1 MSITIFFLQVLL
13 TIGLAISPVNSQAT
27 WLVIDTM
34 LVGVNSFFLAIFPFT
49 IGLQIKFMSHLS
61 NPELTSFFRK
71 ISFVMAV
78 WTIGRL
84 ARVFDVFSSVPVWA
98 TWSTQF
104 ALTNWYWLYIAALY
118 LVMEIIPQAT
128 MLLSSVSSLVDNM
141 ENPKNLKVLDRKRAL
156 AVLKQRVKDYLVAT
170 EEWDQEGG
178 LLGKG
183 IYSNVYSGVLRN
195 ERVAIKFFI
204 KVLQREVEPL
214 ESFCREIVV
223 LSTLDHPNVVK
234 LKGVHV
240 ALDDH
245 IYMFMELAQRGSLS
259 TVLQRDSA
267 NISSEQKIKW
277 ALEIA
282 NGMVNTTLT
291 NINIRK

>member
-1 MSITIFFLQVLL
+1 MC
-13 TIGLAISPVNSQAT
+13 
-27 WLVIDTM
+27 
-34 LVGVNSFFLAIFPFT
+34 
-49 IGLQIKFMSHLS
+49 
-61 NPELTSFFRK
+61 
-71 ISFVMAV
+71 
-78 WTIGRL
+78 
-84 ARVFDVFSSVPVWA
+84 SSDL
-98 TWSTQF
+98 F

>member
-195 ERVAIKFFI
+195 ERVAIKFCKTLI
-204 KVLQREVEPL
+204 KNLI
-214 ESFCREIVV
+214 EI
-223 LSTLDHPNVVK
+223 
-234 LKGVHV
+234 GRAHV
-240 ALDDH
+240 
-245 IYMFMELAQRGSLS
+245 
-259 TVLQRDSA
+259 
-267 NISSEQKIKW
+267 
-277 ALEIA
+277 
-282 NGMVNTTLT
+282 
-291 NINIRK
+291 